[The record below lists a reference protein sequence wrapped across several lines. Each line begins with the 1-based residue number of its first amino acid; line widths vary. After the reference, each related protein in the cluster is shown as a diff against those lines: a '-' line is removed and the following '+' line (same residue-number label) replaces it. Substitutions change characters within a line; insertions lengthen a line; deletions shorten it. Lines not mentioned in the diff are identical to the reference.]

1 MNLEEY
7 KKEIESL
14 QQVEIQQIELIA
26 QLIKRRKEL
35 GLTQKEL
42 ADRAGLKQ
50 SAISRMESE
59 GVVPRVDTLTKVA
72 EALGLKLTLVEE
84 EAATTV

>member
-1 MNLEEY
+1 M
-7 KKEIESL
+7 SP
-14 QQVEIQQIELIA
+14 
-26 QLIKRRKEL
+26 
-35 GLTQKEL
+35 QKEL

-50 SAISRMESE
+50 FAISRMESQ

-84 EAATTV
+84 EAAAIV